1 MNYEEPAEP
10 AVSDKPKRR
19 WFQFSLKT
27 LLLAVV
33 VMAAALS
40 WYGYRLRILEKERIG
55 LAGTWYGAVDSVT
68 VATFD
73 IDKDGI
79 DLLMPSNGV
88 GRINFQMPGPH
99 GGLSLGIYRCDG
111 EKMTVAQAEPGQP
124 RPTSFEEVPG
134 VSIWT
139 SARKISPESQFLIDT
154 ATGQNLMRDRNG
166 NWTVIRRSPT
176 SSAPAPNP
184 PKE

>member
-1 MNYEEPAEP
+1 M
-10 AVSDKPKRR
+10 PKRR

-40 WYGYRLRILEKERIG
+40 WYGYRLRILEKERIR
-55 LAGTWYGAVDSVT
+55 LAGTWYAEVDSVT

-73 IDKDGI
+73 ADNDGI
-79 DLLMPSNGV
+79 DLLMPNNGV
-88 GRINFQMPGPH
+88 GRINFQRSD
-99 GGLSLGIYRCDG
+99 GLSLGIYRCDG

-124 RPTSFEEVPG
+124 RPTSFENVSG

-139 SARKISPESQFLIDT
+139 SVRKVSPESQFVLDT
-154 ATGQNLMRDRNG
+154 ATNQTLMRGRNG
-166 NWTVIRRSPT
+166 NWTAMPNSP
-176 SSAPAPNP
+176 APAPNP
-184 PKE
+184 PKP

>member
-1 MNYEEPAEP
+1 MKY
-10 AVSDKPKRR
+10 SLRSLMPKRR

-40 WYGYRLRILEKERIG
+40 WYGYRLRILEKERIR
-55 LAGTWYGAVDSVT
+55 LSGTWYGEVDSVT

-73 IDKDGI
+73 ADKDGI

-88 GRINFQMPGPH
+88 GRINFQMRGPH

-124 RPTSFEEVPG
+124 RPTSFEKARG

-139 SARKISPESQFLIDT
+139 AMRKISPESEFLIDT
-154 ATGQNLMRDRNG
+154 AKGQQLMRDRNG
-166 NWTVIRRSPT
+166 NWTVIW
-176 SSAPAPNP
+176 SASQTPATNP
-184 PKE
+184 PKP

>member
-1 MNYEEPAEP
+1 MKY
-10 AVSDKPKRR
+10 SLRSLMPKRR

-40 WYGYRLRILEKERIG
+40 WYGYRLRIIEKERIR
-55 LAGTWYGAVDSVT
+55 LAGPWYAEVDSVT

-73 IDKDGI
+73 ADKDGI
-79 DLLMPSNGV
+79 DLLMPSNGI
-88 GRINFQMPGPH
+88 GRINFQMRGPH

-111 EKMTVAQAEPGQP
+111 EKMTVAQAKPGQP
-124 RPTSFEEVPG
+124 RPTSFEEVRG

-139 SARKISPESQFLIDT
+139 GVRKVSPESQFLIDT
-154 ATGQNLMRDRNG
+154 AKGQQLMRDRNG
-166 NWTVIRRSPT
+166 NWTVIW
-176 SSAPAPNP
+176 SASQTPAPNP
-184 PKE
+184 PKP

>member
-1 MNYEEPAEP
+1 M
-10 AVSDKPKRR
+10 SDKPKRR
-19 WFQFSLKT
+19 WYQFSLKT

-40 WYGYRLRILEKERIG
+40 WYGYRLRILEKERIR
-55 LAGTWYGAVDSVT
+55 LAGTWYAEVDSVT

-73 IDKDGI
+73 ADKDGI
-79 DLLMPSNGV
+79 DLLMPSNGI
-88 GRINFQMPGPH
+88 GRINFQMRGPH

-124 RPTSFEEVPG
+124 RPTSFEEVRG

-139 SARKISPESQFLIDT
+139 GVRKVSPESQFLIDT
-154 ATGQNLMRDRNG
+154 AKGQQLMRDRNG
-166 NWTVIRRSPT
+166 NWTVTWSA
-176 SSAPAPNP
+176 SQAPAPNP
-184 PKE
+184 PKK

>member
-1 MNYEEPAEP
+1 M
-10 AVSDKPKRR
+10 PKRS

-40 WYGYRLRILEKERIG
+40 WYGYRLRILEKERIR
-55 LAGTWYGAVDSVT
+55 LAGTWYGEVDHVT
-68 VATFD
+68 VATFNA
-73 IDKDGI
+73 DKDGI

-88 GRINFQMPGPH
+88 GRINFQIPGPH

-124 RPTSFEEVPG
+124 RPTSFEKVRG

-139 SARKISPESQFLIDT
+139 AMRKISPESEFLIDT
-154 ATGQNLMRDRNG
+154 AKCQQLMRGTNG
-166 NWTVIRRSPT
+166 NWTVIWSA
-176 SSAPAPNP
+176 SQAPAPNP
-184 PKE
+184 PKP